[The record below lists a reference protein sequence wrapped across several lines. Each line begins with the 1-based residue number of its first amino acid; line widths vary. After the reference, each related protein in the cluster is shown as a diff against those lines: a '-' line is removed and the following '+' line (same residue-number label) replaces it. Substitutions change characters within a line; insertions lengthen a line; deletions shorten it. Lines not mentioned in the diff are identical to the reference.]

1 MVENEIFIM
10 CFSRV
15 VAPKIWLR
23 FDLLFF
29 IVRHKTIKVRA
40 TCSTIISCRSRN
52 NGKKFEELIF
62 VALAFDVA

>member
-23 FDLLFF
+23 FELLFF
-29 IVRHKTIKVRA
+29 IVRHKTMKVRQVPHA
-40 TCSTIISCRSRN
+40 AR
-52 NGKKFEELIF
+52 
-62 VALAFDVA
+62 